1 MEKIMNINEVI
12 NQFYKILEIGQNL
25 KLVSSDINLIAI
37 KELKVMLLGIDYT
50 KDDYNML
57 DDSLA
62 LLRNR
67 GFIYNYEKL
76 SYGFKLLPQNKIYIS
91 DNDLIV
97 EFNKDNLIE
106 NNC

>member
-1 MEKIMNINEVI
+1 MNINEVI

-37 KELKVMLLGIDYT
+37 KELRAMLLGIDYT

-76 SYGFKLLPQNKIYIS
+76 SYGFKILSQNKIYIS

>member
-1 MEKIMNINEVI
+1 MNINEII

-67 GFIYNYEKL
+67 GIIYNYEKL
-76 SYGFKLLPQNKIYIS
+76 PYGFKLLPQNKIYIS

>member
-1 MEKIMNINEVI
+1 MNINEII

-76 SYGFKLLPQNKIYIS
+76 FYGFKILPQNKIYIS